1 MFRQI
6 DYPRFGRLGLS
17 KLLQELIRQ
26 RLQEEKG
33 RDPPHKYRGA
43 TPKRVTTIAE
53 VT

>member
-17 KLLQELIRQ
+17 KLLQELIRR

-33 RDPPHKYRGA
+33 RDPHISTVARPQKGSR
-43 TPKRVTTIAE
+43 P
-53 VT
+53 